1 MLVGTAVAM
10 MSCLALN
17 KIATAELL
25 TNCAQGIQTPRGF
38 ASLHQTEALSGFDGT
53 EKELG

>member
-25 TNCAQGIQTPRGF
+25 TNCALVP
-38 ASLHQTEALSGFDGT
+38 
-53 EKELG
+53 